1 MPRDPDLGVDATR
14 VQKEEQ
20 AKIDDAA
27 PLTEE
32 EATEKEDLLNQVRE
46 ILKQLKQY

>member
-20 AKIDDAA
+20 EKIDNAM
-27 PLTEE
+27 PLTDEE
-32 EATEKEDLLNQVRE
+32 QGEKEDLLKQVSRT
-46 ILKQLKQY
+46 